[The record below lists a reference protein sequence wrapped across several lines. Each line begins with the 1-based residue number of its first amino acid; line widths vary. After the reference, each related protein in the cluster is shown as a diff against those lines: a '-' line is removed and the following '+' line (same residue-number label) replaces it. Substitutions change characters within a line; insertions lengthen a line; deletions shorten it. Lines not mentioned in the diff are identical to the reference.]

1 MRPGLTPIVVPHAET
16 LEDLRRTVEV
26 NLNRLI
32 SQLNRAGSAHPTDAA
47 GERLRN
53 IDDPAAGTDAVN
65 LRTLLKQ
72 TSQFADINSALR
84 KITADTSISLAADAN
99 THKTAAAS
107 AQLTLSTTVTDITGA
122 TVTLDK
128 NGTWVVVGIFEF
140 IHSGTDGTQRG
151 YLDYNGATQTGNSS
165 HLGSATAE
173 KATVAQVWFLTVTG
187 QPKVAKL
194 RADKSSG
201 ASSSTCEATNTTINA
216 VFLKA

>member
-1 MRPGLTPIVVPHAET
+1 MRRLFIALILAQPVMAAERPAYAPKRLALVRQVT
-16 LEDLRRTVEV
+16 SVDSSPDGKTV
-26 NLNRLI
+26 
-32 SQLNRAGSAHPTDAA
+32 
-47 GERLRN
+47 
-53 IDDPAAGTDAVN
+53 
-65 LRTLLKQ
+65 
-72 TSQFADINSALR
+72 FF
-84 KITADTSISLAADAN
+84 
-99 THKTAAAS
+99 
-107 AQLTLSTTVTDITGA
+107 VTDITGA

-151 YLDYNGATQTGNSS
+151 YLDYNGATQTGNAS